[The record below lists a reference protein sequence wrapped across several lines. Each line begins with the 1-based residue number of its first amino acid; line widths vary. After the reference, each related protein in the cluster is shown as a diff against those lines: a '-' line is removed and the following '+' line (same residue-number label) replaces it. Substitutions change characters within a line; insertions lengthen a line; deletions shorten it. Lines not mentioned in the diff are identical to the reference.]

1 MYAYYKKFVLG
12 QQPSRDLNQSIVTQM
27 SLGKHLV
34 QIKHVTQ
41 GHDYVDILVENELED
56 QLETRVWIWNKDEP
70 GKLSFN
76 LWRLLTA
83 ATGDSE
89 YAFRLFKTITDAK
102 SLTKLRGLI
111 VNIIVKDGQGFKVNS
126 SGSAFWLT
134 DGISGDRIGEETYK
148 SYNQAV
154 AVGLKQGLKM
164 SYLTVGQ
171 WSSDARFTNDNIS
184 ILFDSESC

>member
-27 SLGKHLV
+27 ALGKHLV
-34 QIKHVTQ
+34 QIKHV
-41 GHDYVDILVENELED
+41 GLGRDYVDLLVENELED

-70 GKLSFN
+70 GRLSFN

-89 YAFRLFKTITDAK
+89 YAFRLSKTIKDAK
-102 SLTKLRGLI
+102 SLSKLRGLI

-126 SGSAFWLT
+126 SGSDFWLT
-134 DGISGDRIGEETYK
+134 DGVTGDRIGEETYK